1 MLKESTVFLS
11 RMRELTLRLIDDNKR
26 LDSENKSLK
35 EQLKRLP
42 LPLDLAQQQH
52 QQQQSFAL
60 SGLPTHMTQPLYSTA
75 PMMATLPAA
84 PYYAQAQVV
93 HQQLDVCRFPCPHP
107 SYLGL
112 RSFPPILSLATT
124 LQQRLNELRMQQ
136 LQQQPPQQVPVQH
149 TCVTTT
155 SLQ

>member
-52 QQQQSFAL
+52 QQQQQAFAL
-60 SGLPTHMTQPLYSTA
+60 SGLPTHMTQPMYSTA

-93 HQQLDVCRFPCPHP
+93 QQQLDVCRFPSPPP
-107 SYLGL
+107 SDLGTAL
-112 RSFPPILSLATT
+112 TSADPFSGNDLAA
-124 LQQRLNELRMQQ
+124 E
-136 LQQQPPQQVPVQH
+136 VE
-149 TCVTTT
+149 
-155 SLQ
+155 